1 MASTL
6 LQLDTPLNMKFFSPD
21 NVYSLQKR
29 IRVEF
34 KNKYEIAID
43 YQNPNDLMIIM
54 RSVYSTN
61 SVNGYCNIGDQ
72 VEYMNKK
79 VISFALDQIKTNV
92 FQFYDYIK
100 TLDKPVVPLML
111 PASTSVTGTKL
122 PDSYRKIGV

>member
-1 MASTL
+1 
-6 LQLDTPLNMKFFSPD
+6 MKFFSPE
-21 NVYSLQKR
+21 NVYLLQRR

-54 RSVYSTN
+54 RSVYSRN
-61 SVNGYCNIGDQ
+61 SVNGYNNIDQQ
-72 VEYMNKK
+72 VEYMNNK

-92 FQFYDYIK
+92 FQFYDYVR

-111 PASTSVTGTKL
+111 PVSTTVTGTRL
-122 PDSYRKIGV
+122 PDSYKKIGV

>member
-1 MASTL
+1 
-6 LQLDTPLNMKFFSPD
+6 MKFFSPE
-21 NVYSLQKR
+21 NVYLLQRR

-34 KNKYEIAID
+34 KNKHDIAID

-54 RSVYSTN
+54 RSVYSRN
-61 SVNGYCNIGDQ
+61 SVNGYCNIKEQ

-79 VISFALDQIKTNV
+79 VISFALDQIKTGV
-92 FQFYDYIK
+92 FQFYDYVR

-111 PASTSVTGTKL
+111 PATTSVVGTKI

>member
-6 LQLDTPLNMKFFSPD
+6 LQLDTPLNMKFFSPE
-21 NVYSLQKR
+21 NVYLLQRR

-34 KNKYEIAID
+34 KNKHDIAID

-54 RSVYSTN
+54 RSVYSRN
-61 SVNGYCNIGDQ
+61 SVNGYCNIKEQ

-79 VISFALDQIKTNV
+79 VISFALDQIKTGV
-92 FQFYDYIK
+92 FQFYDYVR

-111 PASTSVTGTKL
+111 PATTSVVGTKI

>member
-6 LQLDTPLNMKFFSPD
+6 LQLDTPLNMKFFSPE
-21 NVYSLQKR
+21 NVFSIQRR

-34 KNKYEIAID
+34 KNKYDIAID
-43 YQNPNDLMIIM
+43 YQNPNDLMVIM

-61 SVNGYCNIGDQ
+61 SVNGYCNIGEQ

-92 FQFYDYIK
+92 FQFYDYVR
-100 TLDKPVVPLML
+100 TLDKPLVPLML
-111 PASTSVTGTKL
+111 PASTSVTGTRI
-122 PDSYRKIGV
+122 PDSIKKIGV